1 MKNITMTRNELIK
14 LLEHLGIHPSSDSFD
29 KIKNS
34 ECISVLKQ
42 KTEWCVYYTERDK
55 PELIFSSKEES
66 DAYEFVADEFKR
78 WAS

>member
-1 MKNITMTRNELIK
+1 MTRNELIK
-14 LLEHLGIHPSSDSFD
+14 LLEHLGIHHSSYSFD

-66 DAYEFVADEFKR
+66 NAYEFVADEFKR